1 MDADET
7 PTTPP
12 PAPPAPS
19 ADEPV
24 IPLPTAQ
31 EKETK
36 FLARSGA
43 VVTLRLIDTGR
54 FEVKLDTRGDYTAT
68 LLHDGDGFALHPAPG
83 VHAIGGAGLSATD
96 LYERL

>member
-1 MDADET
+1 MDAEK

-12 PAPPAPS
+12 PASPAP
-19 ADEPV
+19 AAEEPI

-43 VVTLRLIDTGR
+43 VVILRLIDTGR

-68 LLHDGDGFALHPAPG
+68 LLHDGDTFSLHPAPG
-83 VHAIGGAGLSATD
+83 VHAIGGTGLSATD
-96 LYERL
+96 LYERF